1 MTTTKVCQTL
11 EILQKPGREC
21 LLCPRLVAYR
31 RELRRLHPDW
41 HNAPVLDFGPV
52 DASLIVVGL
61 APGHK
66 GGNRTGIPF
75 FGDFS
80 GEMLSTALT
89 ASGFAEYKE
98 PAVLEG
104 EITPLD
110 VRITNVVKCMPPKN
124 APKSVEVR
132 ACRPFFLDS
141 VLISS
146 ATRAVVAVG
155 RTAHEEILKAF
166 ELKLRDYPFV
176 HGGEI
181 QLNDRL
187 KMFSSFHCSQYNVNT
202 RRITPD
208 QFTAVFLRVR
218 DYLNTMRC

>member
-1 MTTTKVCQTL
+1 MTTTKVRHAI
-11 EILQKPGREC
+11 EILHKPGTEC

-31 RELRRLHPDW
+31 EELRGLHPGW

-80 GEMLSTALT
+80 GEMLNGALT
-89 ASGFAEYKE
+89 ASGFAQYTDAAA
-98 PAVLEG
+98 PG
-104 EITPLD
+104 QGIDPLD

-124 APKSVEVR
+124 APKPAEILN
-132 ACRPFFLDS
+132 CRPFFLESLHVSD
-141 VLISS
+141 

-155 RTAHEEILKAF
+155 RTAHEELLKAF
-166 ELKLRDYPFV
+166 ELRRKDHPFAHGLEVQLRSS
-176 HGGEI
+176 
-181 QLNDRL
+181 LR
-187 KMFSSFHCSQYNVNT
+187 MFSSFHCSQYNVNT
-202 RRITPD
+202 RRITAE
-208 QFTAVFLRVR
+208 QFTNVFLRVQS
-218 DYLNTMRC
+218 YLKSL